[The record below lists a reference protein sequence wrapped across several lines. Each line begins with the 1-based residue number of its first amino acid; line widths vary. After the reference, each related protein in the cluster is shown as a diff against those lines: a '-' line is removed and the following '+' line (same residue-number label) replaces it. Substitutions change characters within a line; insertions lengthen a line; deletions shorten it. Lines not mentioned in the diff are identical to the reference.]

1 MNKSINLKF
10 LFQVLGLNSDFDF
23 VDMESAEGGAFKL
36 KVLHQELVKL
46 KHKLTTADEHAKCS
60 SMDNKGCEM
69 KTGNTNNAGFEGDET
84 KENDEMEN
92 KQKINLEDVKI
103 IFTDA

>member
-1 MNKSINLKF
+1 MNKSINFNF

-46 KHKLTTADEHAKCS
+46 KHKFTTADEHAKCS
-60 SMDNKGCEM
+60 SMDNEGCEM
-69 KTGNTNNAGFEGDET
+69 KTGNENNAGFEGDET